1 MKEEQ
6 SSVLFDDT
14 EFDTEVDIE
23 AEEAEEDGD
32 VSDIAGISVSNAYL
46 EEKEDTAVAMG
57 EIALNAG

>member
-1 MKEEQ
+1 VKEEQ